1 MTRERMQIEQHPEIG
16 AQILKPLPAL
26 KDVVPLVLH
35 HHERWDGTGY
45 PHGLAGDEIPVGAQ
59 IISLCDVWHALTSDR
74 SYRLAFSN
82 EEARNTINDGRGS
95 EWPKELVD
103 AFFETIT
110 EMEVG
115 EKRSRARQ
123 RRSA

>member
-1 MTRERMQIEQHPEIG
+1 MQIEQHPEIG

-26 KDVVPLVLH
+26 KAVVPLVLH

-45 PHGLAGDEIPVGAQ
+45 PHGLAGTDIPVGSQ

-74 SYRLAFSN
+74 SYRPAFSH
-82 EEARNTINDGRGS
+82 EVARDMIADGRGA
-95 EWPKELVD
+95 EWPEDLVD
-103 AFFETIT
+103 AFFVIIE
-110 EMEVG
+110 EMRVE
-115 EKRSRARQ
+115 SRRNRR